1 MPLRTILLP
10 DLRMLVSHFKT
21 RAEGGFGWFLEKAFL
36 SESWWEKALLESIL
50 RLILGQTESS
60 RVVSCVIKSVQSVNG
75 VRYIEI
81 LDLLYGN

>member
-21 RAEGGFGWFLEKAFL
+21 RAEETFIWFLEKAFW

-50 RLILGQTESS
+50 RLILDQTESS
-60 RVVSCVIKSVQSVNG
+60 RMVS
-75 VRYIEI
+75 
-81 LDLLYGN
+81 